1 MVAGQQGAH
10 GVSLTAGVHD
20 DDDDD
25 DVSKGFCVPT
35 HVGPGYNLEC

>member
-10 GVSLTAGVHD
+10 GVSLTVGVHD
-20 DDDDD
+20 DDD
-25 DVSKGFCVPT
+25 VAKGFCVPT

>member
-10 GVSLTAGVHD
+10 GVSLTAGVH